1 MSGAPAHPDTALAR
15 RAIIARQHILP
26 LAGPGRRPW
35 RLSATGWA
43 RLLKDLLKVA
53 DILVLALAGLLVSLW
68 RFGDRDLPAAVLAT
82 LVVGCLLAI
91 IILPSWQIYR
101 QERWRAASAADLL
114 AAVSGWGVTLLALL
128 AILFVMKISQ
138 DVSRLLI
145 GAWFVAG
152 SAGLIALRLAVGA
165 VLARSAGVGPL
176 VRQVAVIGTG
186 ERLAAVLA
194 RLAHDRRSVQ
204 VAAVLD
210 LDGAASDVPPGAL
223 RLGDLD
229 QLEAKVR
236 AGLLDQ
242 VVLAIPAR
250 SEALLERTLERLRHL
265 PIELAM
271 VVGPPSGRIPV
282 LGVMQLG
289 GLHLVRLLERPLD
302 GWRFVLKSVED
313 WLLAALLL
321 VLAAPAMLAV
331 ALAVRLDS
339 PGPILF
345 RQHRRGFA
353 GEPIPVLKFRTMH
366 VAQCDTPDAAVVRQA
381 TRGDPRVTRVG
392 RFLRRTS
399 LDELPQLINVLRGEM
414 SIVGPR
420 PHAVAH
426 DNHYALLIDEYL
438 DRHKVKPGIT
448 GWAQIHG
455 YRGETRTVEE
465 MRKRIE
471 LDLDYIA
478 RWSLALDVR
487 ILALT
492 CLVGFRHARAY

>member
-1 MSGAPAHPDTALAR
+1 M
-15 RAIIARQHILP
+15 
-26 LAGPGRRPW
+26 
-35 RLSATGWA
+35 
-43 RLLKDLLKVA
+43 
-53 DILVLALAGLLVSLW
+53 
-68 RFGDRDLPAAVLAT
+68 T

-91 IILPSWQIYR
+91 NILPYWQVYR
-101 QERWRAASAADLL
+101 LERLRAPATDLL
-114 AAVSGWGVTLLALL
+114 AVMSGWAVTLLALL
-128 AILFVMKISQ
+128 AVLFVMKVSHE
-138 DVSRLLI
+138 VSRLLI

-152 SAGLIALRLAVGA
+152 SMGLIGVRLAVGA
-165 VLARSAGVGPL
+165 ILARSRGLGAL

-186 ERLAAVLA
+186 ERLATVLD
-194 RLAHDRRSVQ
+194 RLPPEQPALR

-210 LDGAASDVPPGAL
+210 LRRPPAAVPAGAL
-223 RLGDLD
+223 CLGDLD
-229 QLEAKVR
+229 ELEARVR
-236 AGLLDQ
+236 AGQLDQ
-242 VVLAIPAR
+242 VVLAMPAR
-250 SEALLERTLERLRHL
+250 AEALLERTLERLRHL
-265 PIELAM
+265 PIELTM
-271 VVGPPSGRIPV
+271 VVGPPSGRVPI
-282 LGVMQLG
+282 LGVTQLG
-289 GLHLVRLLERPLD
+289 ELHLVRLLERPLD

-313 WLLAALLL
+313 MVLAALLL
-321 VLAAPAMLAV
+321 VLVAPTMLAV

-353 GEPIPVLKFRTMH
+353 GELIPVLKFRTMH
-366 VAQCDTPDAAVVRQA
+366 VTQCDAPDAAVVRQA

-392 RFLRRTS
+392 RILRRTS
-399 LDELPQLINVLRGEM
+399 LDELPQLVNVLRGEM

-426 DNHYALLIDEYL
+426 DNHYAQLIDEYL
-438 DRHKVKPGIT
+438 GRHKVKPGIT

-478 RWSLALDVR
+478 RWSLALDAR

-492 CLVGFRHARAY
+492 LLVGFRHERAY